1 MEFTEFPFKR
11 RSLCAL
17 QWRALQFSC
26 YASLIKLEHEQ
37 KEVEKKEEEE
47 REREGTGS
55 LRQANASIK
64 ITLGLRE
71 CS

>member
-1 MEFTEFPFKR
+1 MCDVEVFLHIF
-11 RSLCAL
+11 L
-17 QWRALQFSC
+17 WRALQFSC

-37 KEVEKKEEEE
+37 KEKEGE
-47 REREGTGS
+47 EREGTGS